1 MALYLQYMR
10 DINCPIGYLKM
21 VTSGPLTPPPQ
32 FGQFA
37 RFLNPTSQHRCH
49 LHRLIGGKCE
59 HADDE
64 VFGRLPL
71 RVESSARSVWKSAK
85 ASGEP

>member
-1 MALYLQYMR
+1 MALHLQYMR

-21 VTSGPLTPPPQ
+21 VTSGPLTPPLQ

-37 RFLNPTSQHRCH
+37 RFLNPNLNIRV
-49 LHRLIGGKCE
+49 IFIVAGGKCE

-71 RVESSARSVWKSAK
+71 RVEPSTRPVWKSAK
-85 ASGEP
+85 ASGES